1 MIRNP
6 LRARR
11 DRAQRRLA
19 EVFLARPDACHF
31 GWDTARAARISS
43 GVLYPLLARME
54 VDGWLESGWED
65 PAPVDR
71 PARRW
76 YRLTELGRLE
86 LSALLSEEAAK

>member
-11 DRAQRRLA
+11 DRAQRRIA
-19 EVFLARPDACHF
+19 EVFLSRPDAQHF
-31 GWDTARAARISS
+31 GQETSRAARIKSDS
-43 GVLYPLLARME
+43 LYPLLICME

-65 PAPVDR
+65 PPPLDR

-76 YRLTELGRLE
+76 YRLTDLGKLE
-86 LSALLSEEAAK
+86 LSALLSKEER

>member
-11 DRAQRRLA
+11 DRALRRMA
-19 EVFLARPDACHF
+19 AVFLADPDSRHF
-31 GWDTARAARISS
+31 GFDTSRAARISS
-43 GVLYPLLARME
+43 GSMYPLLARLE

-86 LSALLSEEAAK
+86 LSALLSEEER